1 MIRNI
6 LFNISFEIYESF
18 VIEEKFGFNKQTFKL
33 YIKDKIISYFV
44 SITIL
49 SVFLYFY
56 IWIVASTGDYFFF
69 YVKILLRFKFL
80 S

>member
-1 MIRNI
+1 MIVNQTGSLPVSSVVTSIRVDGP
-6 LFNISFEIYESF
+6 EES
-18 VIEEKFGFNKQTFKL
+18 VWEEFK
-33 YIKDKIISYFV
+33 YPCKIISYFV